1 MRFQRVDCYNRLHR
15 AITAAAHRQTSTAT
29 LPPQPSFLIVFIF
42 AQLLFHVFCW
52 LAMCGMGMTSSAPNK
67 PLPHRK
73 GVFFGFTLLDPSNLS
88 TSLSTRPC
96 LTYVYLFVY
105 VCHCFWL
112 HLKGFPFHTHTHTR
126 IYIHTHLNAR
136 VSYSFAWGSAV
147 AYILKCRQHIN
158 ATDMNLS
165 LGHQRQRC
173 KQWSVATLPCIPHIH
188 TQSTA
193 VLRAYVGVLGE
204 CCVCPGKSLDCGK

>member
-1 MRFQRVDCYNRLHR
+1 MDTRAHTLAFCLFVFVSLCACACRVVMRFQRVDCYNRLHR

-112 HLKGFPFHTHTHTR
+112 HLKGFPFHTHTRTHAHT
-126 IYIHTHLNAR
+126 
-136 VSYSFAWGSAV
+136 
-147 AYILKCRQHIN
+147 
-158 ATDMNLS
+158 
-165 LGHQRQRC
+165 
-173 KQWSVATLPCIPHIH
+173 HIH
-188 TQSTA
+188 TYTLKCKSF
-193 VLRAYVGVLGE
+193 LFFRLGFGSGIHFE
-204 CCVCPGKSLDCGK
+204 M